1 MTALFHDFRFG
12 LRLLLKRPGFTA
24 IALLT
29 LALGIG
35 ANTAIFSVVNGVLLG
50 AVPFEDPEELAWIGE
65 HSEQIPNM
73 SVSYP
78 NFVDWRERNRSFE
91 AIAAHRYEDF
101 NLTGLDRPE
110 LVLAVEASAT
120 LMPLLG
126 VEPLLGRNFTAEED
140 QPGSPR
146 VVVLS
151 HALWQRRFGGDE
163 GVLGRSI
170 TLDGDPYEV
179 IGVMPEGFVY
189 PLFTRR
195 VEMWLPIGHFAEGW
209 LERRGNHPGIYV
221 TARTLP
227 GVDLGQARADMDRI
241 GAELAAEYPDSNAKH
256 GVSFTT
262 VQERM
267 VRNTRPALLVL
278 GGAVLLVLL
287 IACVNVA
294 NLLLARGAARY
305 QEMAVRAALGAGR
318 WQVVRQL
325 LAESLLLA
333 VAGGAAGV
341 AVAWVGVRLLLA
353 NLDPESL
360 PVTGA
365 IGIDGTVLFF
375 ALGVSIATG
384 LLFGLAPALQAV
396 RRDFVDALKEGSKG
410 SEGPGRQRVRRA
422 LVVAEIA
429 LALVVLVGAVL
440 FLRSFER
447 LTAADPGFDPED
459 VLTFEVTLPES
470 TYEEDARQIAFFD
483 QLRER
488 LEGLPGV
495 RSAATTLPLLGGW
508 QNTVIAEGMAAP
520 APGDQISSDV
530 LRVSPGYFETLGV
543 SIHRGRPIDDRDRAD
558 TVPVAVVDQ
567 TFAERMW
574 PGEDPLGKRVKFGSD
589 PADDEDPWMT
599 VVGVAEHVKSY
610 GVDQD
615 SRIEIY
621 VPARQNP
628 IPFATVAL
636 ETGVEP
642 RTLVPLIEREV
653 QALDPDLPIANV
665 RTLEELVAQ
674 AMVAERV
681 SATLL
686 GVFAG
691 LALLL
696 ATVGIYGVMA
706 YSVNQR
712 HREIGIRMALG
723 AAGEDVR
730 RLVVGQGL
738 RLALFGIVVGLAL
751 ALLAAPL
758 LASQLYG
765 VDARDPWTYL
775 LLPLVVALVTL
786 GACLGPASRASRT
799 QPVTAL
805 RYE

>member
-1 MTALFHDFRFG
+1 
-12 LRLLLKRPGFTA
+12 
-24 IALLT
+24 
-29 LALGIG
+29 
-35 ANTAIFSVVNGVLLG
+35 
-50 AVPFEDPEELAWIGE
+50 
-65 HSEQIPNM
+65 
-73 SVSYP
+73 
-78 NFVDWRERNRSFE
+78 
-91 AIAAHRYEDF
+91 
-101 NLTGLDRPE
+101 
-110 LVLAVEASAT
+110 
-120 LMPLLG
+120 MPLLG